1 MNKRL
6 SRLLFSFLLLLITS
20 FSQAKTIKILVFS
33 KTNGFRHK
41 SIPAAKEALI
51 LMAKQ
56 HNWTLTFTEDSL
68 TFNDYKSL
76 KQYKAVIF
84 LMTTGKVFG
93 TQQEEVFQKYIEKG
107 GGLITLHT
115 GTDCE
120 MNWEWYMNTVGGKFK
135 NHPKQQQAKFIIE
148 DSIHPA
154 TKLLPK
160 EWFHFDEIYNFASPI
175 NPITHTLISV
185 DESSYSGG
193 TMGNIH
199 PIAWTNNCKKGR
211 IFQTAFGHADDSYT
225 DKNMLEHITGGINWV
240 LGFKY
245 SY

>member
-1 MNKRL
+1 MKKRL
-6 SRLLFSFLLLLITS
+6 LQLLLSLLLLLITS

-33 KTNGFRHK
+33 KTNGFHHK

-68 TFNDYKSL
+68 AFNDYKSM

-93 TQQEEVFQKYIEKG
+93 IQQEEVFQKYIEKG

-135 NHPKQQQAKFIIE
+135 NHPKQQLAKFIIE
-148 DSIHPA
+148 DSTHPA
-154 TKLLPK
+154 TKQLPK
-160 EWFHFDEIYNFASPI
+160 EWLHFDEIYNFGSPVVSSAHI
-175 NPITHTLISV
+175 LICV
-185 DESSYSGG
+185 DESTYTGG
-193 TMGNIH
+193 TMGALH
-199 PIAWTNNCKKGR
+199 PIVWYNYCKKGR
-211 IFQTAFGHADDSYT
+211 IFQTALGHADDCYV
-225 DKNMLEHITGGINWV
+225 DNNVLQHISGGINWV
-240 LGFKY
+240 LGLK
-245 SY
+245 